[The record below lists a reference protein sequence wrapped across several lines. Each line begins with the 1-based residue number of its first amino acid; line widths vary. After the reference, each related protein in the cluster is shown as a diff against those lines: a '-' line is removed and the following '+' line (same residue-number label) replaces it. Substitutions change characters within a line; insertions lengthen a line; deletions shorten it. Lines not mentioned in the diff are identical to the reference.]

1 MQTLSLYLVTAAV
14 FLVVDALMLTNV
26 MKPLFERHLGDAL
39 RESPALAPAAI
50 FYLFYVAGV
59 VFLAS
64 LPALAEGD
72 PLKALWMGGLL
83 GAMAYGTY
91 EFTNLATLKNW
102 SWQMVAVDFT
112 WGIVLTGVSA
122 FVGVWTVLRLSA

>member
-1 MQTLSLYLVTAAV
+1 MQTLSLYLVTAV
-14 FLVVDALMLTNV
+14 FFLIVDALMLTNV
-26 MKPLFERHLGDAL
+26 IKPLFERHLGDAL

-64 LPALAEGD
+64 LPALAEAS
-72 PLKALWMGGLL
+72 PFKALWMGGLL

-91 EFTNLATLKNW
+91 EFTNLATLRNW

-122 FVGVWTVLRLSA
+122 FVGVWTVLRFSG